1 MDLAAV
7 YLNKKRLPVG
17 GGPTR
22 SPHKGQSAR
31 VRDRMS
37 ATGRVGSAVSGV
49 YCFGMFTE
57 EADVRCCQSNNRQYE
72 LLAECCEK

>member
-1 MDLAAV
+1 MVDLAAV

-37 ATGRVGSAVSGV
+37 ATGRVGVGWGV
-49 YCFGMFTE
+49 
-57 EADVRCCQSNNRQYE
+57 
-72 LLAECCEK
+72 L